1 MVTMKEALQDVNVH
15 ELNDFEQTFYDK
27 NKNGSYEPSDKQ
39 MGVIRKMPKITGQS
53 NGSDNYQSQDP
64 SVKYEEMEKNLQ
76 YIDKAFDMMEKY
88 PNLNELDQENKRAI
102 AISCAINQSRAD
114 YFNGKK

>member
-1 MVTMKEALQDVNVH
+1 
-15 ELNDFEQTFYDK
+15 
-27 NKNGSYEPSDKQ
+27 
-39 MGVIRKMPKITGQS
+39 
-53 NGSDNYQSQDP
+53 
-64 SVKYEEMEKNLQ
+64 MEKNLQ